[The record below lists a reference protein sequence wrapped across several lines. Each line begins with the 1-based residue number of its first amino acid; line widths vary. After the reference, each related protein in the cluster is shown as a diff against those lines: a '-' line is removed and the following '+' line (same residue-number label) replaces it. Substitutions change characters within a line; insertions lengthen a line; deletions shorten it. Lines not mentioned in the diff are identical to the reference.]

1 MATSHLLLYMI
12 WAPPRHTDLLKKKA
26 IWIGTGRKQSQ
37 NCPRSVETGF
47 PWRPHKSSKRHVMT
61 DGVVLRSRLN
71 PKRTAS
77 LHNPCFYKTVPG
89 ALGILKKTAD
99 HWL

>member
-61 DGVVLRSRLN
+61 DGACITIPFESETDCIAPQPMLLQNCSRGLGN
-71 PKRTAS
+71 PEKD
-77 LHNPCFYKTVPG
+77 G
-89 ALGILKKTAD
+89 
-99 HWL
+99 